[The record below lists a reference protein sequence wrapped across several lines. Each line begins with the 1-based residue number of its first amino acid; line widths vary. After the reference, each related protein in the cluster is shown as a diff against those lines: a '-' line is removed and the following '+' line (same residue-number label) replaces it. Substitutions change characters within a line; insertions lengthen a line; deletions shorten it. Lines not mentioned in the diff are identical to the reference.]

1 MVKAIFAGSFDPPT
15 NGHLDII
22 QRACKLFDIVD
33 VVIAVNPQK
42 KYLFSEEERLAFLK
56 DLLKNIKNVEVHTC
70 SGLIVKYAEKVGAKT
85 LIRGIRSTND
95 FGYEFEIAMMNQS
108 INKDIETIFI
118 PTKEEYAIIKS
129 SSIKELAQFG
139 GNIEKMVPKIVENEV
154 YKKYN
159 NVEKWF

>member
-1 MVKAIFAGSFDPPT
+1 MIKAVFAGSFDPPT

-22 QRACKLFDIVD
+22 QRACKLFDSID

-42 KYLFSEEERLAFLK
+42 KYLFSEDERLNLLKYLLK
-56 DLLKNIKNVEVHTC
+56 DIKNVEVHTWN
-70 SGLIVKYAEKVGAKT
+70 GLIVKYAESVEAKT

-108 INKDIETIFI
+108 INKDIETVFI

-139 GNIEKMVPKIVENEV
+139 GNIEKMVPKIVEEAV

-159 NVEKWF
+159 INL